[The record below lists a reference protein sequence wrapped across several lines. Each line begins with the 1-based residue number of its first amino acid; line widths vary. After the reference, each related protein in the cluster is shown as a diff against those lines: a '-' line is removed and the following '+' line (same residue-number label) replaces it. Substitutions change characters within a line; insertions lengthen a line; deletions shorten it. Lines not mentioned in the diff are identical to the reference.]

1 MDSFSLC
8 VCARL
13 SLSLVSLREVRVF
26 LRFSSLVS
34 FVKEARAVFLFLKNF
49 RRISKQTLLLEERE
63 MRERRAMEKR
73 AKRGQKIKKK
83 YRRLNSLFIERENEV
98 TIFRTSHERPAE
110 RERERES

>member
-1 MDSFSLC
+1 M
-8 VCARL
+8 CARL

-73 AKRGQKIKKK
+73 AKKRGQKIKKK
-83 YRRLNSLFIERENEV
+83 KYRVELNSLFIE
-98 TIFRTSHERPAE
+98 E
-110 RERERES
+110 RERERER